1 MLPPGYKCRGMIQ
14 PGALLPP
21 LLGYLLG
28 SVPFGYLIGR
38 AFKGIDIRRYGSHN
52 IGATNVL
59 RVVGP
64 FPALLTLLLD
74 IGKGLAPVWLAAQ
87 PWWTGSAGEPWLVVA
102 SAVAAIL
109 GHAYSAWFYLRE
121 RQFSRGKAVAAALGA
136 DLGFLVIGAVPPIGV
151 LVPLAVFIAIVFG
164 PRLFSRRFGFVSL
177 GSILASVVTPLLWG
191 FLGVAVPYQLFA
203 GLAFLFITWK
213 HKENLGRILDGT
225 EPRLGE
231 KPPLAGLDEDEVAC
245 AFMIHPMTP
254 DDWWQTRRFSS
265 LAPVYRAG
273 LLPQPIM
280 ERLMREFKPMKLDEI
295 RGIETADGRR
305 ARVYL
310 LAAPLL
316 PRQIKENPE
325 LAVRRAIQGALMAR
339 DLGASVFGL
348 GAYWS
353 VVGNKGEDVQAKVDI
368 PVTNGGAYT
377 AGTVKAAVPAMLRRL
392 EREGRR
398 ADHLCAGVVGANG
411 VVGFRVCHGLLG
423 QVGRLVMIGR
433 DVERLERSA
442 ARLRHRAGTTE
453 IVTTTSMDALLE
465 CDLVFTATSEPDP
478 VIFPA
483 HVRPGALIYDLGRP
497 ADVDES
503 VRSLPG
509 VEVVPGGTV
518 RPPGVTTGR
527 LDIHFGR
534 GSIPACLA
542 ETIIIALERCPER
555 RTLGDNSRAENVEFF
570 VQKAEELGFVVVDR
584 MGEPAPAA
592 PLTGARVTTPAP
604 AASTSGAGDG
614 G

>member
-1 MLPPGYKCRGMIQ
+1 MIH

-21 LLGYLLG
+21 LLAYLLG

-74 IGKGLAPVWLAAQ
+74 IGKGLVPVCLAAQ
-87 PWWTGSAGEPWLVVA
+87 PWWTGTAGDPWLVIL
-102 SAVAAIL
+102 SAVAALL

-121 RQFSRGKAVAAALGA
+121 RRFSRGKAVAAALGA
-136 DLGFLVIGAVPPIGV
+136 DLGFVLIGAVPPVGV
-151 LVPLAVFIAIVFG
+151 LVPLGIFIATVFG
-164 PRLFSRRFGFVSL
+164 PRLFARRFGFVSL
-177 GSILASVVTPLLWG
+177 GSILAAAVTPPLWG
-191 FLGVAVPYQLFA
+191 ALKVAIPYQLFS
-203 GLAFLFITWK
+203 GLLLLFIAWK
-213 HKENLGRILDGT
+213 HKENLGRVLDGI

-265 LAPVYRAG
+265 LAPLYRAG
-273 LLPQPIM
+273 LLPLPLLELAM
-280 ERLMREFKPMKLDEI
+280 RLIRPMKLDEI
-295 RGIETADGRR
+295 RGIETLDGRR

-310 LAAPLL
+310 LGAPLL
-316 PRQIKENPE
+316 PRQIKGDPD
-325 LAVRRAIQGALMAR
+325 LAVRRAVQAARLAR

-353 VVGNKGEDVQAKVDI
+353 VVGNKGEDVQAEVDI

-377 AGTVKAAVPAMLRRL
+377 AGTVKSAVPAMLRRL
-392 EREGRR
+392 EQDGVRTDR
-398 ADHLCAGVVGANG
+398 LSAGVVGANG
-411 VVGFRVCHGLLG
+411 VVGFRVCHSLLG
-423 QVGRLVMIGR
+423 HVGRLVMIGR
-433 DVERLERSA
+433 DEERLTRSA
-442 ARLRHRAGTTE
+442 ARLRLRAGDTE
-453 IVTTTSMDALLE
+453 ILTATSLEALSE
-465 CDLVFTATSEPDP
+465 CDLIFSATSEPDP
-478 VIFPA
+478 VIFPE
-483 HVRPGALIYDLGRP
+483 HVRAGALIYDLGRP

-503 VRSLPG
+503 VKALPG

-518 RPPGVTTGR
+518 RPPGRSTGR

-534 GSIPACLA
+534 GTIPACLA

-584 MGEPAPAA
+584 VVEEEVAASIAHPLAPAPI
-592 PLTGARVTTPAP
+592 P
-604 AASTSGAGDG
+604 AASSAAAGDEA
-614 G
+614 